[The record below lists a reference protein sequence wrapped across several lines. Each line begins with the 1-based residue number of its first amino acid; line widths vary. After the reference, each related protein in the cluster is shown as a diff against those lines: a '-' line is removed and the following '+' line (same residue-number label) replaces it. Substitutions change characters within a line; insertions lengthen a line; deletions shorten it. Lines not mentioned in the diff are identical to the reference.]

1 VLTLVGILSFLLCTA
16 APPASSKPGIGSPR
30 VGLLCA
36 LSCGSAHAEV
46 FRSELTNLH
55 QRGSSIVY
63 VERSADGDLARLAHL
78 ARELVDE
85 RVDVIFTTWGTAA
98 GLAAK
103 HATATTPIV
112 VGSAGDLVAA
122 GIVASLNKPGAN
134 VTGISSLALD
144 LEAKRLEVLKQLAP
158 GVRAVAA
165 FGDPTN
171 PYSALAIAEQRRAAE
186 SLGFVLK
193 EIPVRDARDVG
204 AAFAIVAKEH
214 LEAVVLHGY
223 VPILVNRDLIV
234 GLATTNRVVAIYPSR
249 EFVEAGGLVSYGAS
263 LRENARRAAVQ
274 ADKILKGSKP
284 ADLPVEQSTKIE
296 LVINLNTAKA
306 LGITIPPTLLA
317 RADEVIE

>member
-1 VLTLVGILSFLLCTA
+1 LPLVAVLSCLLCVA
-16 APPASSKPGIGSPR
+16 APSALTQPITTTHR

-36 LSCGSAHAEV
+36 VTCGSADIEV
-46 FRSELTNLH
+46 LRSELSRLH
-55 QRGSSIVY
+55 PPVSSIVY
-63 VERSADGDLARLAHL
+63 VERSADGNLDRLSDL

-103 HATATTPIV
+103 HATETIPIV

-134 VTGISSLALD
+134 VTGVSSLALD
-144 LEAKRLEVLKQLAP
+144 LEGKRLEVLKQLAP
-158 GVRAVAA
+158 RARRVAA
-165 FGDPTN
+165 FGDPNN
-171 PYSALAIAEQRRAAE
+171 PYSALALAEQRRAAE
-186 SLGFVLK
+186 TLGFVLE
-193 EIPVRDARDVG
+193 EIAVRDGRGVEAG
-204 AAFAIVAKEH
+204 FATLATAQ

-223 VPILVNRDLIV
+223 IPILVNRDLIV
-234 GLATTNRVVAIYPSR
+234 RLAATNRIVAIYPSR

-274 ADKILKGSKP
+274 VDKILRGIKP
-284 ADLPVEQSTKIE
+284 ADLPVEQPTKIE
-296 LVINLNTAKA
+296 LVLNMNTANA
-306 LGITIPPTLLA
+306 LRLTIPPTLLA